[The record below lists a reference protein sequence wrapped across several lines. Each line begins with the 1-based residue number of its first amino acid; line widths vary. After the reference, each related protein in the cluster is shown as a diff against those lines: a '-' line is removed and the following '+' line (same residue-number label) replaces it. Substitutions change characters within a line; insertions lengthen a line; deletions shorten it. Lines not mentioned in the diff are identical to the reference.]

1 MKKVKIVEV
10 RKPDKIGNIYC
21 DPRTNDLSVVEE
33 IQNLAGLSMEVRK
46 YIIELQNKLPSDEK
60 YAGLWACLDDSKK
73 SFQTAIKKLGEGYSV
88 AFDLE
93 LEV

>member
-1 MKKVKIVEV
+1 M
-10 RKPDKIGNIYC
+10 RNFIYEPQT
-21 DPRTNDLSVVEE
+21 DDLSVVGK
-33 IQNLAGLSMEVRK
+33 IQQLAGLSMEVRK

-60 YAGLWACLDDSKK
+60 YAGLRACLDDSKK
-73 SFQTAIKKLGEGYSV
+73 SLQTAIKKLCKGYSV

>member
-1 MKKVKIVEV
+1 MK
-10 RKPDKIGNIYC
+10 NFFC
-21 DPRTNDLSVVEE
+21 DPRTDDLSVVEE

-46 YIIELQNKLPSDEK
+46 YIIALQKKLPSDEK
-60 YAGLWACLDDSKK
+60 YDGLRVCLDDSKK
-73 SFQTAIKKLGEGYSV
+73 SLKTTIKKICKGYSV